1 MCEYESRR
9 VKICVFLPA
18 TGAENLIASSHILC
32 TWKGLF
38 VQPCTIKHGH
48 LYKSRVVALALIFA
62 ARVAHCRSAM
72 VVSWRKPTKGLLA
85 TPLLYLHHEF
95 MISASQA
102 LSVEASIAP
111 SPTSVRPSVR
121 QWYVR
126 YVWTP
131 IYVEPGGL
139 YVAYELRRKG
149 GRTARQ

>member
-38 VQPCTIKHGH
+38 VQPCTIKHG
-48 LYKSRVVALALIFA
+48 VVALALIFA

-121 QWYVR
+121 PAVVCAVCVDTY
-126 YVWTP
+126 
-131 IYVEPGGL
+131 
-139 YVAYELRRKG
+139 LRRAWRALRRLRTTKE
-149 GRTARQ
+149 GRKDRATIRDD